1 MMVTSNWP
9 CPGFQLEEASL
20 VPGENPL
27 PGVQVKV
34 MVSPQDLGRE
44 HRKLALGRGMRREF
58 QTDEKK
64 RKKKHE
70 GEKEKARLDHRARY
84 SIVGHRPCHAL
95 SSLNSPSSLGW

>member
-9 CPGFQLEEASL
+9 CPGFQLEEAIL

-34 MVSPQDLGRE
+34 MVSPQDLGRK
-44 HRKLALGRGMRREF
+44 HHKLALGRRMRRNF
-58 QTDEKK
+58 RWM
-64 RKKKHE
+64 RKKK
-70 GEKEKARLDHRARY
+70 KSMKVRKSKARLDHGAIY